1 MGVSETRPV
10 AVKAKKASG
19 EDAAE
24 SELIRDGSRALLARE
39 CALENWLVTRVGPAC
54 DALEADPS
62 CGLCADQVRAR
73 LAAEHQNKF
82 DES

>member
-10 AVKAKKASG
+10 VAKAKKAPG

-39 CALENWLVTRVGPAC
+39 CALESWLVTRVGPAC

-62 CGLCADQVRAR
+62 CALSADQVRAR
-73 LAAEHQNKF
+73 LATEHQ
-82 DES
+82 DEADKS